1 MGFVTWVKRLFITE
15 FAAEAAPTPP
25 ACCQLMS
32 SSPSFHFH
40 PGSVCPT
47 RRSSRARN
55 RLIFLYLSC
64 WRNTFKQVHSPHGAR
79 ACFPLGLFGEAS
91 ALGRRSCQ
99 MVNNRHFSHRR
110 HCQYLSG
117 CTHLWQHAD
126 GPRGAEEE
134 VQVGGG
140 GLRGEVETEI
150 LRNLLAETRKKIQSH
165 TPRNLISAT
174 NTVLTAGVSRS
185 LTEGSSFQ

>member
-1 MGFVTWVKRLFITE
+1 MLS
-15 FAAEAAPTPP
+15 
-25 ACCQLMS
+25 ACCHFMS

-40 PGSVCPT
+40 PGTVCPT
-47 RRSSRARN
+47 RLTSRARN

-79 ACFPLGLFGEAS
+79 ACFPLGLFGEAL

-126 GPRGAEEE
+126 GPWGAEEE
-134 VQVGGG
+134 VQMGESW
-140 GLRGEVETEI
+140 LEVEREI
-150 LRNLLAETRKKIQSH
+150 LRNLLAVTKKKIQSD
-165 TPRNLISAT
+165 TPRNLILAT
-174 NTVLTAGVSRS
+174 NSVLTAGVCRS
-185 LTEGSSFQ
+185 LTEGLSFQ

>member
-1 MGFVTWVKRLFITE
+1 MGQTIIYQRVC
-15 FAAEAAPTPP
+15 AAEAEPTLP
-25 ACCQLMS
+25 AGCQFMS
-32 SSPSFHFH
+32 SSPSFLLH
-40 PGSVCPT
+40 PGPVCPT
-47 RRSSRARN
+47 CLTSRARN

-64 WRNTFKQVHSPHGAR
+64 WRNTFKQVHSPYGAR

-126 GPRGAEEE
+126 GPRGAEE
-134 VQVGGG
+134 VQVGGELG
-140 GLRGEVETEI
+140 GGGE
-150 LRNLLAETRKKIQSH
+150 RNIKKSPRSH
-165 TPRNLISAT
+165 
-174 NTVLTAGVSRS
+174 
-185 LTEGSSFQ
+185 